1 MCGLAGIYH
10 RDGRPVD
17 AAALDRMTDSLAH
30 RGPDARGTWI
40 SPGIGLGHRRL
51 AIRDLSE
58 HGAQPFH
65 SRCGTVVVA
74 YNGEIYNDRELAADL
89 ARNHGFVRR
98 TTCDTEILPAGWQA
112 WGLGL
117 LERLEG
123 IFAFA
128 LWDAEKRTLLLAR
141 DGIGTKP
148 LYFTDDGNSVGFASE
163 PKALLAGNVVK
174 PVLSAP
180 DVAKLLALGYTDPN
194 RSLIANVRQLD
205 PGTALVLDSA
215 GSRPHRYWTARR
227 APRTISLDE
236 ATEQFS
242 TLFREVIAD
251 QLVSDVPVAVMQSG
265 GIDSSL
271 VSLTLPQSADVQL
284 YTVRFA
290 ERSHD
295 EATLAQ
301 SLAKAAS
308 RPITLLDLQPAG
320 IETDFRAVVRSVD
333 GALADSSALPLFQ
346 LARAVRMRATVALS
360 GDGGDEFFGGYPTYR
375 ATALAE
381 TMRKLLPGA
390 VCRAIAER
398 CAKMG
403 GISGHRIGRAEMLS
417 RLFYGMASPVPHSAW
432 RHYLASWDRPLVY
445 GPALRALGDF
455 DPLSAYADAFIH
467 SSGDVWDRS
476 LQADQGYYLP
486 ADMLMKVDRT
496 SMAHGLEV
504 RVPFLDRRVMEFAGS
519 LDRSLLVNGG
529 TTKVLLRNAAGRLGA
544 PANVT
549 QGRKKGFN
557 LPMSQLL
564 QGPLQPLADRL
575 LCSNADILA
584 PFCSP
589 DGVRE
594 AWKQHRSG
602 LIDRKYVLWAL
613 LTLAVYREE
622 LGA

>member
-17 AAALDRMTDSLAH
+17 AAALDRMTDSLTH
-30 RGPDARGTWI
+30 RGPDGRGTWI
-40 SPGIGLGHRRL
+40 APGIGLGHRRL
-51 AIRDLSE
+51 AIRDLSD

-89 ARNHGFVRR
+89 ARNHGFVRQTR
-98 TTCDTEILPAGWQA
+98 CDTELLPAGWQA

-128 LWDAEKRTLLLAR
+128 LWDATKRKLLLAR

-148 LYFTDDGNSVGFASE
+148 LYFTDDGNSVGFSSE
-163 PKALLAGNVVK
+163 PKALLAGSMVK

-194 RSLIANVRQLD
+194 RSLIADVRQLD
-205 PGTALVLDSA
+205 PGTAIVFDEA
-215 GSRPHRYWTARR
+215 GSKPHHYWMAQRK
-227 APRTISLDE
+227 PRIASLDE

-242 TLFREVIAD
+242 KLFREVVAD

-271 VSLTLPQSADVQL
+271 VSLTLPQSADVRL

-295 EATLAQ
+295 EAPLAQ
-301 SLAKAAS
+301 SLAEAAS
-308 RPITLLDLQPAG
+308 RPITLLDLQPAS
-320 IETDFRAVVRSVD
+320 IEGDFRAVVRSVD

-346 LARAVRMRATVALS
+346 LSRAVRARATVALS

-375 ATALAE
+375 ATALAD
-381 TMRKLLPGA
+381 TMRRFLPSA
-390 VCRAIAER
+390 VWRTFAEKS
-398 CAKMG
+398 AKIG
-403 GISGHRIGRAEMLS
+403 GISGDRIGRAEMFS

-432 RHYLASWDRPLVY
+432 RHYLAAWDRPLIY
-445 GPALRALGDF
+445 GPALRALGQF
-455 DPLSAYADAFIH
+455 DPLSAYASAFIH
-467 SSGDVWDRS
+467 SEGDVWDRA
-476 LQADQGYYLP
+476 LEADQRYYLP

-504 RVPFLDRRVMEFAGS
+504 RVPFLDRRVMEFASS
-519 LDRSLLVNGG
+519 LDRRLLVNGR
-529 TTKVLLRNAAGRLGA
+529 TTKVLLRNAARRMGA
-544 PANVT
+544 PDGVT
-549 QGRKKGFN
+549 DGRKKGFN

-575 LCSNADILA
+575 LHSNADILA

-594 AWKQHRSG
+594 AWKQHRGG
-602 LIDRKYVLWAL
+602 LTDRKYVLWAL

-622 LGA
+622 LGT